1 MNSKKLM
8 PTILGVTTAVLII
21 IVVFQV
27 FELIAYNFFGS
38 K

>member
-8 PTILGVTTAVLII
+8 PTILGVITAALSII
-21 IVVFQV
+21 LVFQV
-27 FELIAYNFFGS
+27 FELIAYNFFG

>member
-8 PTILGVTTAVLII
+8 PTILGIITVALIAV
-21 IVVFQV
+21 VAFQV
-27 FELIAYNFFGS
+27 FELIAYKFFG